1 MSKIQEALKAMRDTS
16 AGEGRKDAPRPK
28 LQGNLAQRAARH
40 GGVEP
45 NELISDMKPLVEV
58 SIDVDKLVQLRMLP
72 GHAEEAQVS
81 RQFRRIKRP
90 ILQLAFDDD
99 LPVEDNANVVM
110 LASALPGSG
119 KSFCALNLARSIAM
133 ERDFGVVLVDADVL
147 KPGISRALG
156 LQDEKGL
163 IDCLLDPDL
172 DVAEIIYGTDMNDM
186 IVVPA
191 GQGHPEATEL
201 LASRRMQSFIQGLAE
216 SYPNHVIVFDT
227 PPLLLT
233 SEAQVLAE
241 QAGQIVLVVE
251 DRKSSQDSLI
261 RTMNMLDRSKP
272 INAILN
278 KAHGAPASG
287 YHSDDY
293 GYYSSKA
300 FYARTGGS
308 DE

>member
-1 MSKIQEALKAMRDTS
+1 MGLC
-16 AGEGRKDAPRPK
+16 
-28 LQGNLAQRAARH
+28 LLAQRSARLGGAAADA
-40 GGVEP
+40 
-45 NELISDMKPLVEV
+45 LISDMKPLAHVA
-58 SIDVDKLVQLRMLP
+58 IDVEKLIELRMMP
-72 GHAEEAQVS
+72 GPAEEADISQ
-81 RQFRRIKRP
+81 QFRRIKRP
-90 ILQLAFDDD
+90 ILQIAFDDD
-99 LPVEDNANVVM
+99 LPVDDNANVVM
-110 LASALPGSG
+110 LASALPGAG
-119 KSFCALNLARSIAM
+119 KSFCALNLAFSISM

-156 LQDEKGL
+156 LEQEKGL

-172 DVAEIIYGTDMNDM
+172 DVAEVIYGTDLHDL

-191 GQGHPEATEL
+191 GQNHPEATEL
-201 LASRRMQSFIQGLAE
+201 LASRRMKSFIHGLAE

-261 RTMNMLDRSKP
+261 RAMNTLDRSKP

-278 KAHGAPASG
+278 KSRSAHAGS
-287 YHSDDY
+287 YHGDSY
-293 GYYSSKA
+293 GYYSSMA
-300 FYARTGGS
+300 FYAKREGS